1 MKISQLILHLAGWVI
16 TDTLPYRDKCVICVA
31 PHTSNWDFIIG
42 QLAYASIGRKSAFLM
57 KKGWFFFP
65 LGLLLRAMGGIP
77 VDRRRRSSLSR
88 QLIRM
93 FTNRTSL
100 NLAITPEGTR
110 KAEKKWHTGFLHI
123 AYEANV
129 PIQCGVIDYRHKRI
143 LLEREFAPTGDFETD
158 LRAIKDYYKQFK
170 DAGKHPDRFLT

>member
-1 MKISQLILHLAGWVI
+1 MKISQLILHIAGWTI

-42 QLAYASIGRKSAFLM
+42 QLACSSIGRKSDFLM
-57 KKGWFFFP
+57 KKEWFFFP
-65 LGLLLRAMGGIP
+65 LGPLMRVMGGIP
-77 VDRRRRSSLSR
+77 VDRTKPSSLSR
-88 QLIRM
+88 RLIMM
-93 FTNRTSL
+93 FAKRTHL

-129 PIQCGVIDYRHKRI
+129 PIQCGVIDYRLKRI
-143 LLEREFAPTGDFETD
+143 LLEREFAPTGDFDAD
-158 LRAIKDYYKQFK
+158 LQSIKDYYKQYK
-170 DAGKHPDRFLT
+170 EVGRHPDLFLT